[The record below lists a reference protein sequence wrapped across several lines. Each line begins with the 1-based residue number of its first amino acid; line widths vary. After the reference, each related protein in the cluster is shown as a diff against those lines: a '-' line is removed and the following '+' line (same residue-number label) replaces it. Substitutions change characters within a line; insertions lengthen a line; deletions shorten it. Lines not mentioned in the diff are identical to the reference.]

1 MISGI
6 MAPFVVTIRL
16 LARFWPQLLA
26 IVSLGIIAINLFLWV
41 AAKVALLNPMAG
53 LTILTFV
60 VLAQLVTTVAMFQV
74 LRPGLPS
81 IAAAQIQAGK
91 EAGSGHGQGSQLAT
105 LIGITLLPFFLYY
118 AAWGFLG
125 DTVRQY
131 SRLAL
136 EMTPLGESGA
146 VLNVVDSRW
155 LIVSIGISWIVRAFA
170 KRRLKR
176 QENAFWQIVVVVCET
191 NWIFIGLYVIS
202 RWQESFF
209 AWIGNGG
216 FWQYLESAAGSF
228 IALAHAETMVPV
240 EQGSVELGDTLVS
253 LFWFMLLPVIW
264 LVLAAIVYGYD
275 IGSDAHLRAQGRTA
289 RIGKRYK
296 ALPIFIRDFIES
308 FIDGYRSR
316 YLPVANGLR
325 LTLGSGVVLIA
336 TLIVG
341 YRLIDWGAAWL
352 WLGTARLIGQQPDY
366 LWDVLPDA
374 ITFFFGSQF
383 QDSSLSILV
392 EPVRICFLAAVLEV
406 AFLPVSGTKT
416 AGPLPGAPV
425 NSPSA
430 AVRTEENMAVLRPD

>member
-1 MISGI
+1 
-6 MAPFVVTIRL
+6 MAPFVLTIRL

-26 IVSLGIIAINLFLWV
+26 IVSLGIVAINLFLWI

-53 LTILTFV
+53 LTILTLV

-81 IAAAQIQAGK
+81 IAAAQAQAGR
-91 EAGSGHGQGSQLAT
+91 EAGSGHDRGPQLVT

-136 EMTPLGESGA
+136 EMTPFGESGN

-155 LIVSIGISWIVRAFA
+155 LIVSIGISWLVRAFA

-176 QENAFWQIVVVVCET
+176 RENIFWQIVVVVCET

-216 FWQYLESAAGSF
+216 FWQYFEAATGSF
-228 IALAHAETMVPV
+228 VSPAHAGTMVPV
-240 EQGSVELGDTLVS
+240 EQSSAGFGDILLS

-264 LVLAAIVYGYD
+264 LVLTAIVYGYD

-289 RIGKRYK
+289 RIGERYK

-316 YLPVANGLR
+316 YLPVANGVR
-325 LTLGSGVVLIA
+325 MTLGSGVVLIA

-352 WLGTARLIGQQPDY
+352 WLGAVRVIGQQPAY

-374 ITFFFGSQF
+374 ISFFFGSQF
-383 QDSSLSILV
+383 QDSSLSIIV

-406 AFLPVSGTKT
+406 AFLPVTGAKT
-416 AGPLPGAPV
+416 AGPVAGAPI